1 MTDAERY
8 VLLAKAA
15 SVLDDVN
22 EDLAEEIRG
31 YLDWFCQSI
40 PKADSNEAAERLR
53 AAGFDK

>member
-8 VLLAKAA
+8 VLLAQAA

-31 YLDWFCQSI
+31 YLDWFCKSI
-40 PKADSNEAAERLR
+40 PKADSNEAGERLR
-53 AAGFDK
+53 AAGFH